1 LRSWGA
7 VEQAYRKHTAEMP
20 NDVDGASAEVSIIG
34 ERTFIEIFREEL
46 VADDGCLVLPD
57 MSKRQ

>member
-1 LRSWGA
+1 
-7 VEQAYRKHTAEMP
+7 MP